1 VAASVQHKRRKVFHQ
16 ENRATD
22 AEVIASENRKI
33 GLQMDA
39 AFPLPVGQD
48 MGQALLDRMDG
59 LTQAVEGL
67 TQTANDNQTAITN
80 LTQTV
85 IDNQNAIA
93 VLTQTVNERFD
104 RVNERLI
111 PMSIQIAKITNR
123 SLGPNDTIVMVPNL
137 RGEFPPENLF
147 PQTQSQIATEMQ
159 ANNVEQLL
167 RFYGVDFQR
176 DIRLP
181 EKKSLL
187 YSQLGFVTSAELFR
201 V

>member
-1 VAASVQHKRRKVFHQ
+1 
-16 ENRATD
+16 
-22 AEVIASENRKI
+22 
-33 GLQMDA
+33 MDA

-59 LTQAVEGL
+59 LTQAVEG
-67 TQTANDNQTAITN
+67 